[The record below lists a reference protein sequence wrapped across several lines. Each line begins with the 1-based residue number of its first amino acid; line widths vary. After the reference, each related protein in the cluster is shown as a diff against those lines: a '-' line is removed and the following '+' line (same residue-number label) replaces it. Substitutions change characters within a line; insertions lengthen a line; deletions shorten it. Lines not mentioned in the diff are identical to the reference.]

1 VPEEFRVVD
10 DSAEELILRLG
21 PHGLDGEAPELWA
34 FLSSEIGSGRHV
46 VVSLEAADASV
57 VTLEGVGILVRL
69 LIMAKGA
76 GGDLRIESPHPA
88 LERKLTQV
96 GVLSL
101 FVRA

>member
-1 VPEEFRVVD
+1 MPEEFRVVD

-46 VVSLEAADASV
+46 VVSLEAPDAAV
-57 VTLEGVGILVRL
+57 VTLEGVGVLLRL
-69 LIMAKGA
+69 QIMAKGS

-88 LERKLTQV
+88 LERKLTEV

-101 FVRA
+101 FVHA

>member
-1 VPEEFRVVD
+1 MPEEFLVVD

-46 VVSLEAADASV
+46 VVSLEAPDAAV
-57 VTLEGVGILVRL
+57 VTLEGVGVLVRL
-69 LIMAKGA
+69 LVMAQEA
-76 GGDLRIESPHPA
+76 GGDLRIESPHPV

-96 GVLSL
+96 GVLPL
-101 FVRA
+101 FVHA